1 MLGKLLKYDFKSM
14 FRVFIPMWLAL
25 LAVSFINHFTTRAR
39 STDSVLMGLPQVV
52 FMILYVGLI
61 IAVMVVSI
69 ALIIMR
75 FYNGLL
81 KDEGYLMFTL
91 PVKPWQLISSKCIVA
106 TVVSILSLIAAFL
119 SVTLIAA
126 EASQV
131 PQFFRSLRQALPYIT
146 GDLVLA
152 MVLVVVLIIA
162 AVVTEVT
169 HIYASLAL
177 GHLASRHRIAW
188 AVLVYIG
195 INAVLSMLMV
205 LFGNVADHFHW
216 HISLPAGEQ
225 VATFN
230 LVVGVLIL
238 LCVVQIAV
246 FFVITERIL
255 SKRLNLE

>member
-14 FRVFIPMWLAL
+14 FRVFVPLWLAL
-25 LAVSFINHFTTRAR
+25 LAVSVINHFTTRSR
-39 STDSVLMGLPQVV
+39 SAVGVLGGLPQVV
-52 FMILYVGLI
+52 FMILYVGLV

-119 SVTLIAA
+119 SVMLISA
-126 EASQV
+126 EFSFV
-131 PQFFRSLRQALPYIT
+131 PEFFRDLGEALPYIT
-146 GDLVLA
+146 GDMVLA
-152 MVLVVVLIIA
+152 MVLTIVLIIA
-162 AVVTEVT
+162 AVVTEIT

-177 GHLASRHRIAW
+177 GHLANRHRIAW

-195 INAVLSMLMV
+195 INAVLSMLLVVFDNAM
-205 LFGNVADHFHW
+205 DHFHW
-216 HISLPAGEQ
+216 NFEIQ
-225 VATFN
+225 VQDHLAAFN
-230 LVVGVLIL
+230 VTMGILIV
-238 LCVVQIAV
+238 LCVVQIVV